1 MRNEMTQVLLCDN
14 GSRQPAA
21 TLVLREIAQQLS
33 VVAKQPVAAVSLQ
46 HSDSIDASLLNG
58 LAAQTLPGYLS
69 QQIQQGER
77 DFIILPLFF
86 GKSRALS
93 SFIPQQINSLQ
104 QQYGDFT
111 LRVAEVLYPMPD
123 GDPALVQILYDN
135 IQQCQLQNSAAVKQV
150 VLVDHGSPVPTV
162 TDVRK
167 SIASQ
172 LVQLLDDDISL
183 SQAVMERRPGKE
195 YDFNGD
201 LLEDCLLDM
210 AEQGMSGAMV
220 SMMFLLPG
228 RHAGEN
234 GDVNEICA
242 RVMQRYPDFRVW
254 ISPLISEHPLLID
267 ILSRRLQN
275 IS

>member
-1 MRNEMTQVLLCDN
+1 MTQVLLCDN

-21 TLVLREIAQQLS
+21 TLMLREIAQQLS
-33 VVAKQPVAAVSLQ
+33 AMAQQPVDAVSLQ
-46 HSDSIDASLLNG
+46 HSDSIDAGMLNKQ
-58 LAAQTLPGYLS
+58 AAQTLPGYLS
-69 QQIQQGER
+69 RQIQRGER

-86 GKSRALS
+86 GKSRALT
-93 SFIPQQINSLQ
+93 SFIPEQVNSLH
-104 QQYGDFT
+104 QQYGDFS
-111 LRVAEVLYPMPD
+111 LRVAEVLYPMPN

-135 IQQCQLQNSAAVKQV
+135 IQQCPLQNSAAIKQV

-172 LVQLLDDDISL
+172 LVKLLGDDISL
-183 SQAVMERRPGKE
+183 SQAVMERRTGKE

-201 LLEDCLLDM
+201 MLEVCLLDM
-210 AEQGMSGAMV
+210 AEQGMRGAIV

-228 RHAGEN
+228 RHAGEK

-242 RVMQRYPDFRVW
+242 RVMQRYPNFKVW

-267 ILSRRLQN
+267 ILNRRLQN